1 MYKSIAEDNIDIKTG
16 WRIFKID
23 NTDPLFTVLFA
34 TKVKKTIH
42 WAHSHGDI
50 MIVNIIPCDA
60 LLPIVGWWFSMLC
73 YQANPYKT
81 ADKICFWI
89 VEKDNFIY
97 SDLLFGSKVEMS
109 QFQNLI
115 SKLDFTKSNL
125 LELKPSDLKACSS
138 LNTNCLY
145 ILFISIL

>member
-1 MYKSIAEDNIDIKTG
+1 MTDFEKKITLIRILLSYSQQSQINHKLSLFLWRHYNCQYYPL
-16 WRIFKID
+16 WRIL
-23 NTDPLFTVLFA
+23 TCREMMT
-34 TKVKKTIH
+34 
-42 WAHSHGDI
+42 S
-50 MIVNIIPCDA
+50 MI
-60 LLPIVGWWFSMLC
+60 C
-73 YQANPYKT
+73 YQANPYNT
-81 ADKICFWI
+81 ADKICFSI
-89 VEKDNFIY
+89 VKKGNFIY

-109 QFQNLI
+109 QFQKLI